1 MPLVNRLLLRGH
13 IFLSLQLHVL
23 LAGGVG
29 LGIDGGVGIN
39 VGDGGGGGGDGAF
52 ERILLLW
59 LDITDITECLF
70 VGRESGDS
78 FIN

>member
-1 MPLVNRLLLRGH
+1 
-13 IFLSLQLHVL
+13 LHVL

-29 LGIDGGVGIN
+29 FGIDGGFGVN

-59 LDITDITECLF
+59 LDITDFTFFMQL
-70 VGRESGDS
+70 
-78 FIN
+78 

>member
-1 MPLVNRLLLRGH
+1 MPLVKHFLLRGH
-13 IFLSLQLHVL
+13 VFLSLQLHVL

-29 LGIDGGVGIN
+29 VGFNGGVGVN

-59 LDITDITECLF
+59 LDITDFTFFMQL
-70 VGRESGDS
+70 
-78 FIN
+78 

>member
-1 MPLVNRLLLRGH
+1 MPLVKHFSLRGH
-13 IFLSLQLHVL
+13 VFLSLQFHVL

-29 LGIDGGVGIN
+29 VGFNGGVGVN

-59 LDITDITECLF
+59 LDITDFTFFMQL
-70 VGRESGDS
+70 
-78 FIN
+78 